1 MLINDS
7 NAENFSWSNEAE
19 NVISLF
25 YDADIMVY
33 VEGEDDIAF
42 WEIIF
47 KKNGRFN
54 VEVQDVGG
62 CEALQPYIEKITSG
76 EINAI
81 VARDSDLNHFSDNIV
96 KHTNIIYTKGYSIE
110 NTIIDEKTISH
121 ILKNTGRFCTK
132 KMQEIDVENWLSNFY
147 SNIEN
152 LIILDIHN
160 HLNKLGCSVIG
171 DSCDRFMQSRNSYNI
186 CKEKIDEYINR
197 LPESFTTNGLAEKN
211 NIQFPENTSINHW
224 VKGHF
229 LFSAS
234 LRFITNFLASINKK
248 TSISKDS
255 FYANILSAFEIF
267 YTEEHADY
275 SYYNQKIGAIT

>member
-81 VARDSDLNHFSDNIV
+81 VARDSDLN
-96 KHTNIIYTKGYSIE
+96 
-110 NTIIDEKTISH
+110 
-121 ILKNTGRFCTK
+121 
-132 KMQEIDVENWLSNFY
+132 
-147 SNIEN
+147 
-152 LIILDIHN
+152 
-160 HLNKLGCSVIG
+160 
-171 DSCDRFMQSRNSYNI
+171 
-186 CKEKIDEYINR
+186 
-197 LPESFTTNGLAEKN
+197 
-211 NIQFPENTSINHW
+211 
-224 VKGHF
+224 
-229 LFSAS
+229 
-234 LRFITNFLASINKK
+234 
-248 TSISKDS
+248 
-255 FYANILSAFEIF
+255 
-267 YTEEHADY
+267 
-275 SYYNQKIGAIT
+275 